1 MLNGFYWLG
10 QKGCQKN
17 NQVMMFVLVLF
28 SVAPVPV
35 LAQTLWTLEDSIQRA
50 VEIAPETRGAEALI
64 RAREGALKQS
74 GAWPN
79 PEIELRADDSMSKD
93 EGGGGTDFTQFAF
106 SQPLPIGGRLGYQ
119 RSVAEAQLEAARSQ
133 RQYQQVSLETQVAQ
147 RYHNLQL
154 AEERL
159 RLAERRLQLA
169 DALQDAG
176 RQREQA
182 GELSRLERLRLD
194 LIRESAQQILD
205 KSEGKANEA
214 LSRFRAYLG
223 FSPGV
228 AKASL
233 QLTPLKPFDAIPA
246 LAQLQES
253 LSQHPAMLAVRQ
265 RLAAAQAEVKLV
277 RAERMPDPTLSLF
290 RERDSLNG
298 RRQDVNGI
306 GIGFTLP
313 LWNRSNGRI
322 SAARAQV
329 VQIQSELQALE
340 RDLGSRLQQS
350 YLHLG
355 HLVQQGKHYRNRVF
369 EPAQQVFDLT
379 RKAYA
384 NGEVEILSLIDANN
398 TYFDAR
404 ERYLELLQEAW
415 QESAE
420 LRLAAGHRFV
430 DDKQVRERTEEKT
443 NAQTIAVQD
452 THHE

>member
-10 QKGCQKN
+10 QKGCRKN
-17 NQVMMFVLVLF
+17 NQVIIFVLVLF
-28 SVAPVPV
+28 SVTPMSI
-35 LAQTLWTLEDSIQRA
+35 LAQELWTLEDSIQRA

-64 RAREGALKQS
+64 RAREGALKQA

-93 EGGGGTDFTQFAF
+93 EGGSGTDFTQFAF
-106 SQPLPIGGRLGYQ
+106 SQPLPIGGRLGHQ

-133 RQYQQVSLETQVAQ
+133 RQYQQVRLEAQVAQ

-154 AEERL
+154 AAERL
-159 RLAERRLQLA
+159 RLAELRLQLA
-169 DALQDAG
+169 NALQAAG
-176 RQREQA
+176 HQREQA

-223 FSPGV
+223 FSPGM
-228 AKASL
+228 AEARL

-246 LAQLQES
+246 LVQLQEN
-253 LSQHPAMLAVRQ
+253 LSQHPAMLAVKQ

-277 RAERMPDPTLSLF
+277 RAERMPDLTLSLF

-355 HLVQQGKHYRNRVF
+355 HLVQQGKHYRNR
-369 EPAQQVFDLT
+369 
-379 RKAYA
+379 
-384 NGEVEILSLIDANN
+384 
-398 TYFDAR
+398 
-404 ERYLELLQEAW
+404 
-415 QESAE
+415 
-420 LRLAAGHRFV
+420 
-430 DDKQVRERTEEKT
+430 
-443 NAQTIAVQD
+443 
-452 THHE
+452 